1 MSTSNK
7 GEGKTRRKILCSP
20 EGFAFSFG
28 KQGGLDVFSY
38 FEERLK
44 RKKAMN
50 AVMLSFILLAT
61 MFVASGISNVV
72 SVTNGID
79 SYLDKAGIGDYVVIS
94 MGTDSGAALDEM
106 LRTEEKV
113 IEYRTEPVVWGDK
126 SNPQGCGRKRTG
138 G

>member
-1 MSTSNK
+1 MFF
-7 GEGKTRRKILCSP
+7 RIL
-20 EGFAFSFG
+20 
-28 KQGGLDVFSY
+28 KKD
-38 FEERLK
+38 LK

-126 SNPQGCGRKRTG
+126 SNLKDVDGKELGGLPGHRKQPAQIF
-138 G
+138 

>member
-1 MSTSNK
+1 
-7 GEGKTRRKILCSP
+7 
-20 EGFAFSFG
+20 
-28 KQGGLDVFSY
+28 
-38 FEERLK
+38 
-44 RKKAMN
+44 MN

-113 IEYRTEPVVWGDK
+113 IEYRTEPVIWGDK
-126 SNPQGCGRKRTG
+126 SISRMWTEKNWRLRTRWSTRP
-138 G
+138 